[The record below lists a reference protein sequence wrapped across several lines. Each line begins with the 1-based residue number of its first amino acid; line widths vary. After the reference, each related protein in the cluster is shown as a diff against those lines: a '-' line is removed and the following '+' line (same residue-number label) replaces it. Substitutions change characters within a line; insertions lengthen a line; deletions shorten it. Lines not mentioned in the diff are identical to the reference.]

1 MKKTSFAIAGACT
14 LLLAACGDAEDTA
27 GNAASS
33 ATSAA
38 ESMTSKATT
47 TSKSPATPSPAPGDE
62 DGAADGAEQPAPQP
76 PQNVAAPAPAP
87 APAPGDGSGNADDIS
102 NEGGNNKGGGN
113 GGDQPYGT
121 PVVAGPCSLDQLL
134 QPGVTADGT
143 NVVCIRDSNND
154 SLGIWVKGPAP
165 TGQVARRGDQCDD
178 GYPEHPGHGD
188 KGAVDA
194 QGRIMMCVGD
204 QWTYGP

>member
-1 MKKTSFAIAGACT
+1 MKKTSLAIAGACT
-14 LLLAACGDAEDTA
+14 LLLAACGDADDTVE
-27 GNAASS
+27 NAASS

-62 DGAADGAEQPAPQP
+62 DGAAEQPAPQP
-76 PQNVAAPAPAP
+76 PQNVAAPEPAP
-87 APAPGDGSGNADDIS
+87 APAPGDGSGNADDGS
-102 NEGGNNKGGGN
+102 NEGGNTGDGGN

-121 PVVAGPCSLDQLL
+121 PVVAGPCSLEQLL

-154 SLGIWVKGPAP
+154 SQGIWVDGPAP
-165 TGQVARRGDQCDD
+165 TGEVARRGDPCDD

-188 KGAVDA
+188 EGAVDA
-194 QGRIMMCVGD
+194 QGRIMMCIGD